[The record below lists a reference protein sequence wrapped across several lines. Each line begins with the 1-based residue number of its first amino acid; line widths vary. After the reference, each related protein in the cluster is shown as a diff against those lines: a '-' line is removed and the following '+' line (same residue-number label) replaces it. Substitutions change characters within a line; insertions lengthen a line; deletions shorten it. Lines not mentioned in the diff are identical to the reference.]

1 MIICLILVCVAVWLA
16 YGPIIAAR
24 EYAGRQTRALD
35 RLDVELETAK
45 NKKDR
50 DGDDS
55 AIVKP
60 QSDKTSEVLV

>member
-16 YGPIIAAR
+16 YGPITAAR
-24 EYAGRQTRALD
+24 GYAERQTRALA
-35 RLDVELETAK
+35 RLDTELETAK

-55 AIVKP
+55 ARVKP
-60 QSDKTSEVLV
+60 QSDTTSEVLV